1 MNYITLQ
8 YESFLTWG
16 LFITG
21 FMIVL
26 WAQSRIN
33 IAYRQ
38 YRKKIN
44 QLHIS
49 GVEVA
54 RKILDANNLGNIYV
68 VEVKGELSDHYDPS
82 KKVVRLSHEIF
93 HGETIAAM
101 AVAAHECGHA
111 IQDKDN
117 YRPMRIRSFMVPIVN
132 FITYIGYFVSIISL
146 LAGITGYLKVGI
158 VMILATLMFQ
168 LITLPVEFNASK
180 RALEQLEELNL
191 VDGKEKSDAKDML
204 ASAALTYVASFI
216 NSVLNL
222 LRLIIMFHDNDN

>member
-16 LFITG
+16 LFIVG
-21 FMIVL
+21 FIVVL
-26 WAQSRIN
+26 WAQGRIN
-33 IAYRQ
+33 NAYRR
-38 YRKKIN
+38 YRKKTN

-54 RKILDANNLGNIYV
+54 NNLENIYV

-82 KKVVRLSHEIF
+82 QKVVRLSHDIF

-117 YRPMRIRSFMVPIVN
+117 YKPMRIRSLMVPIVN
-132 FITYIGYFVSIISL
+132 FITYIGYFVSIVSL

-158 VMILATLMFQ
+158 VMILATLFQ

-180 RALEQLEELNL
+180 RALEQLEKLNL
-191 VDGKEKSDAKDML
+191 VDNKEKTDAKDML

-222 LRLIIMFHDNDN
+222 LRLIIMFRDNDN